1 MSIVRRSERISAG
14 CSLSAENAAV
24 RPLLWFLTYIARN
37 RRSWIKYSVISG
49 DRPMAITTTAG
60 SVDEI
65 VEYYHR
71 FLARNGYKG
80 HLKRFSKRLRADP
93 HSARAEAVVFQ
104 ILWSEDLH
112 PDIFEDNSTGGPDF
126 RCKPTA
132 NEFLVE
138 VVSLDSAAVS
148 KRSGLPLRIEGPG
161 GSAYGLITENLFSV
175 VQSKA
180 TQLGDYGLSG
190 VLAITCAYD
199 FAALL
204 MDRMAAQYALGSR
217 TLIQVPIGGKGQT
230 SLTWNPRDGI
240 FWSPSKVIDASGYP
254 DLLPR
259 YQSVSAVL
267 LIAIHPNES
276 DAVGL
281 LHPAP
286 TYSFDPKWLPKVP
299 YVRFKQWPVVKAQ
312 IEPEWTLE
320 GHATFPHRHI
330 V

>member
-1 MSIVRRSERISAG
+1 V
-14 CSLSAENAAV
+14 
-24 RPLLWFLTYIARN
+24 
-37 RRSWIKYSVISG
+37 
-49 DRPMAITTTAG
+49 AITTTAV
-60 SVDEI
+60 SVDEM

-80 HLKRFSKRLRADP
+80 HLKRFSDRLQADP

-126 RCKPTA
+126 CCKSAA
-132 NEFLVE
+132 NESFLVE
-138 VVSLDSAAVS
+138 VASLNSAAVS
-148 KRSGLPLRIEGPG
+148 KRSGLPLRVEGPG
-161 GSAYGLITENLFSV
+161 GGAYGLITEKLFSV

-180 TQLGDYGLSG
+180 TQLGGHDLPGI
-190 VLAITCAYD
+190 LAITCAYD

-204 MDRMAAQYALGSR
+204 MDRGAARYALGSR
-217 TLIQVPIGGKGQT
+217 PRYEVPIGGGKAEA
-230 SLTWNPRDGI
+230 SLTWDPKGGI
-240 FWSPSKVIDASGYP
+240 FWSASKVVDLSGYP

-259 YQSVSAVL
+259 YQSVAAVL
-267 LIAIHPNES
+267 LIAIYPNES
-276 DAVGL
+276 NVVGL

-286 TYSFDPKWLPKVP
+286 FRSFDPEWLPTVP

-312 IEPEWTLE
+312 IELEWTLE

>member
-1 MSIVRRSERISAG
+1 V
-14 CSLSAENAAV
+14 
-24 RPLLWFLTYIARN
+24 
-37 RRSWIKYSVISG
+37 
-49 DRPMAITTTAG
+49 AITAAAT
-60 SVDEI
+60 SVDEM
-65 VEYYHR
+65 VRYYWR
-71 FLARNGYKG
+71 FLERNGYMD
-80 HLKRFSKRLRADP
+80 HLKRFSYRLKAEP
-93 HSARAEAVVFQ
+93 HSAQAEAVVFQ

-126 RCKPTA
+126 CCKSPA
-132 NEFLVE
+132 NESFLVE
-138 VVSLDSAAVS
+138 VASLDPAAVS

-161 GSAYGLITENLFSV
+161 GRAYGLITEKFFSV
-175 VQSKA
+175 VQGKEK
-180 TQLGDYGLSG
+180 QLDSYGLPG
-190 VLAITCAYD
+190 VLAIKCAYD

-204 MDRMAAQYALGSR
+204 MDRGAALYALGSR
-217 TLIQVPIGGKGQT
+217 PAFEVPIGGGKAET
-230 SLTWNPRDGI
+230 RLTWDPKGGI
-240 FWSPSKVIDASGYP
+240 FWSPSKVVNLAGYP

-276 DAVGL
+276 NVVGI

-286 TYSFDPKWLPKVP
+286 SHSFDPEWLPNVP

-312 IEPEWTLE
+312 IELEWTLE

>member
-1 MSIVRRSERISAG
+1 LFSRDV
-14 CSLSAENAAV
+14 LV
-24 RPLLWFLTYIARN
+24 
-37 RRSWIKYSVISG
+37 
-49 DRPMAITTTAG
+49 AITTTAV
-60 SVDEI
+60 SVDEM

-80 HLKRFSKRLRADP
+80 HLKRFSERLQADP

-126 RCKPTA
+126 SCTA
-132 NEFLVE
+132 AANGSFLVE
-138 VVSLDSAAVS
+138 VASLDPAAVS

-161 GSAYGLITENLFSV
+161 GRAYGLITEKFFSV
-175 VQSKA
+175 VQGKEK
-180 TQLGDYGLSG
+180 QLRGHGQPV

-199 FAALL
+199 YAALL
-204 MDRMAAQYALGSR
+204 MDRGAALYALGSR
-217 TLIQVPIGGKGQT
+217 PTFEVPIGGGNAETRVTWDPKG
-230 SLTWNPRDGI
+230 GI
-240 FWSPSKVIDASGYP
+240 FWSPSKVVNLSGYP
-254 DLLPR
+254 DFLPR
-259 YQSVSAVL
+259 YQSVAAVL

-276 DAVGL
+276 NVVGI

-286 TYSFDPKWLPKVP
+286 SHSFDPECLPKVP
-299 YVRFKQWPVVKAQ
+299 YVRFKQWPVVKSQ
-312 IEPEWTLE
+312 IELEWTLD

>member
-1 MSIVRRSERISAG
+1 MGLAPQAVQGE
-14 CSLSAENAAV
+14 SLI
-24 RPLLWFLTYIARN
+24 RTRTYTGTFL
-37 RRSWIKYSVISG
+37 SG
-49 DRPMAITTTAG
+49 DMLVAITTTAV
-60 SVDEI
+60 SVDEM

-80 HLKRFSKRLRADP
+80 HLKRFSERLQADP

-112 PDIFEDNSTGGPDF
+112 PGIFEDNSTGGPDF
-126 RCKPTA
+126 CCKSAA

-138 VVSLDSAAVS
+138 VASLDVPAVS
-148 KRSGLPLRIEGPG
+148 TRSRLPLRVEGPG
-161 GSAYGLITENLFSV
+161 GRAYGLITEKLFSV

-180 TQLGDYGLSG
+180 TQLDGYGLPG

-204 MDRMAAQYALGSR
+204 MDRGAARYALGSR
-217 TLIQVPIGGKGQT
+217 PRFEVPIGGGKAGARVTWDPKG
-230 SLTWNPRDGI
+230 GI
-240 FWSPSKVIDASGYP
+240 FWCPSKVIGISGHP

-267 LIAIHPNES
+267 LISIYPNES
-276 DAVGL
+276 NVVGI

-286 TYSFDPKWLPKVP
+286 DSLFNPAGCGWCPTYVSSSGPSRMARLN
-299 YVRFKQWPVVKAQ
+299 
-312 IEPEWTLE
+312 
-320 GHATFPHRHI
+320 
-330 V
+330 